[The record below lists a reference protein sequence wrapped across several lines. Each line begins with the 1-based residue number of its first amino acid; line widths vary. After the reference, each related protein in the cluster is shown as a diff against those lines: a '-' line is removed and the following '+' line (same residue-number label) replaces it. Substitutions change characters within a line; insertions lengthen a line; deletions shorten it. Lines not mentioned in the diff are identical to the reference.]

1 MWTENIWCIFREKLS
16 FSNSSD
22 VDWTENIW
30 CVFRV
35 KLPFLN
41 SSGAVWTE
49 NIWCVSR
56 VKLPFLNSSGAVWTV
71 KLPFSNSFG
80 VEWTG
85 QRLFHHPITNAD
97 EQSYPNPCSIVSSF
111 LDSVP
116 YSLIRTHS
124 HFSLTVVIST
134 VQAKVTGHCFV
145 KFSYINKQAES
156 RKGGKDGIAKLEWN
170 RAYITF
176 KKVLDLLFWTF
187 NFWTLFSS
195 FWANFKQT
203 FRTTCW
209 NIARVS
215 LRLQS
220 MNWTEKS
227 VK

>member
-22 VDWTENIW
+22 VYWTENIW
-30 CVFRV
+30 CVF
-35 KLPFLN
+35 
-41 SSGAVWTE
+41 
-49 NIWCVSR
+49 R

-80 VEWTG
+80 VAWTG
-85 QRLFHHPITNAD
+85 QRLFHHPITMQMNSHT
-97 EQSYPNPCSIVSSF
+97 QI
-111 LDSVP
+111 LVP
-116 YSLIRTHS
+116 LLAA
-124 HFSLTVVIST
+124 SLTASHIPSYGHT
-134 VQAKVTGHCFV
+134 VTLVSLLSLVLSKPRWLDTALSSLAT
-145 KFSYINKQAES
+145 SINKLKAG
-156 RKGGKDGIAKLEWN
+156 RGGKDGIAKLEWN
-170 RAYITF
+170 RAYLTY
-176 KKVLDLLFWTF
+176 KKVLDLLLWTF
-187 NFWTLFSS
+187 NFWTLFIS